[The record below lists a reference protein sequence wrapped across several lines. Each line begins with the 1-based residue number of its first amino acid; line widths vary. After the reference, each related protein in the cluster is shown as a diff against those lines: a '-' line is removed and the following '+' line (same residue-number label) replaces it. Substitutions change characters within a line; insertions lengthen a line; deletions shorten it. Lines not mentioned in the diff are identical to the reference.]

1 MYASPVLATRAL
13 AGDAAK
19 SRMKKRAIVAKPVDR
34 SAGVGSARLPGP
46 LEHATFVA
54 GATAAAQ
61 LPHEGAREIAFA
73 GRSNAGK
80 SSAINALARQNR
92 LAFASRTP
100 GRTREINFFRLR
112 SGALVADLP
121 GYGYAAVP
129 AALKRSWQD
138 FLWSYVTTRST
149 LVGLVLIVDARHG
162 VKALDADLLATY
174 LPSGRPVLVLATK
187 IDKLN
192 VAEGRAA
199 VAAIGASLHE
209 RFGAA
214 AERVRVVGFSATTR
228 RGLAE
233 ADAILCDWLGW

>member
-1 MYASPVLATRAL
+1 MDASPGLATRAL

-19 SRMKKRAIVAKPVDR
+19 SRRKKRAIVAKPIDR
-34 SAGVGSARLPGP
+34 SAGADSARLPGP

-192 VAEGRAA
+192 VAKGRD
-199 VAAIGASLHE
+199 AIASIRASIRD
-209 RFGAA
+209 RFG
-214 AERVRVVGFSATTR
+214 EVGGRVAIVGFSATTR
-228 RGLAE
+228 RGLVE
-233 ADAILCDWLGW
+233 ADEILRGWLA